1 MSRENADA
9 ADRLE
14 RERLRRVPEY
24 RPSFDRMY
32 LDLLAIADAE
42 ARTQDDKKR
51 ESA

>member
-1 MSRENADA
+1 MSRENHDA

-14 RERLRRVPEY
+14 RERLRRVPEF

-42 ARTQDDKKR
+42 FRTHDEEKR
-51 ESA
+51 ETA